1 MEKKENKEIF
11 ADCCYRSSDLS
22 HIRTMP

>member
-1 MEKKENKEIF
+1 MEKKETKEIF

-22 HIRTMP
+22 HIRAMP